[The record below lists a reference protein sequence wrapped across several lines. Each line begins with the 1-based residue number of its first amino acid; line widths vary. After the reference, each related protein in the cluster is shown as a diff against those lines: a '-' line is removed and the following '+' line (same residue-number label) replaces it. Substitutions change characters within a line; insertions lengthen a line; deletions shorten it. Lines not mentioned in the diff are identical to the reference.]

1 MLGQDA
7 KISKLEI
14 FVNGVRLCTNDS
26 SQLGFGECLW
36 KPSPGKYRLQTV
48 ATDEDGAI
56 GKSEEIEVVIESP

>member
-1 MLGQDA
+1 M
-7 KISKLEI
+7 
-14 FVNGVRLCTNDS
+14 NGVRLCTTDS
-26 SQLGFGECLW
+26 PQLGFGECLW